1 MIEKPTFPRL
11 GIIANVEIANQVYK
25 VDFWNLS
32 RNYEFTNIA
41 DGKVFTRT
49 ERQVA
54 NALTNGLIKIIF

>member
-1 MIEKPTFPRL
+1 MIERPTFPRL

-54 NALTNGLIKIIF
+54 DAIINKLITIKL

>member
-1 MIEKPTFPRL
+1 MIEIPTFPRL

-25 VDFWNLS
+25 VDFWNLN

-49 ERQVA
+49 EKQVA
-54 NALTNGLIKIIF
+54 DALTNGLIKIIF

>member
-1 MIEKPTFPRL
+1 MIERPTFPRL

-54 NALTNGLIKIIF
+54 DALTNGLIKIIF

>member
-1 MIEKPTFPRL
+1 MIERPTFPRL
-11 GIIANVEIANQVYK
+11 GIIANVEIAKQVYN

-54 NALTNGLIKIIF
+54 DALTNGLIKIIF